1 MRYISRTWQ
10 HSRWPSIGVW
20 VYAHR
25 RDGSWIAEELSFR
38 RGGQRAQREFIV
50 AANSAMAYGEA
61 RFEQHQENAAGVGA
75 HAKKNFVRILLEA
88 NIELAM
94 VGARGKTT
102 RQPTLRPSRNVD
114 EPAADVS
121 RKALSAVMHAK
132 ADSRQGMLALAEAG
146 VDNDAIG
153 LFMGCSVYTV
163 RHGCLRV
170 SDSCRWTGLR
180 RVPRKP

>member
-1 MRYISRTWQ
+1 
-10 HSRWPSIGVW
+10 
-20 VYAHR
+20 
-25 RDGSWIAEELSFR
+25 
-38 RGGQRAQREFIV
+38 
-50 AANSAMAYGEA
+50 MAYGEA

-75 HAKKNFVRILLEA
+75 HAKTNFVRILLEA

-102 RQPTLRPSRNVD
+102 RQPTLRPFRNVD

-163 RHGCLRV
+163 RRWIRRGVQTDDLADLPRSGCPAMYPEEIALKVVAFYCQTRPLPG
-170 SDSCRWTGLR
+170 CGRWTLT
-180 RVPRKP
+180 